1 MQKDNAPS
9 ILSIVDG
16 TDNVVSL
23 NSIKNTFLAKLHNA
37 DSNRIQNEENIP
49 GAVLPNQ
56 PIKKHF
62 DNFLPGM
69 FFSIIV

>member
-49 GAVLPNQ
+49 GGFSPNQ
-56 PIKKHF
+56 PIYKQF
-62 DNFLPGM
+62 GSFLPGM